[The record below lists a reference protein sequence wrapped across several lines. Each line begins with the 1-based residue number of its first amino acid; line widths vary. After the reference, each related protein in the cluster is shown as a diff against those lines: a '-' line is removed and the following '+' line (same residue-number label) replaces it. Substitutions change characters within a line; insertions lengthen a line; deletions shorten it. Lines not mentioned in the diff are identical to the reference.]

1 MITTLLLELPSPR
14 TWRRRKD
21 KRPSAVLIIPI
32 LKKQISPTKH
42 KTPHP
47 KAAKRN
53 TLALTALIAE
63 KGAKSHTQHRG
74 WRLTRP
80 EPKGQRGCTSPHNK

>member
-1 MITTLLLELPSPR
+1 MITTLLHRLPSPR
-14 TWRRRKD
+14 TWCRRKD

-42 KTPHP
+42 KTPIP
-47 KAAKRN
+47 KQLRRN

-63 KGAKSHTQHRG
+63 KGAKSLHATSWLAADTAGTQ
-74 WRLTRP
+74 
-80 EPKGQRGCTSPHNK
+80 GQHGCTSPHNK